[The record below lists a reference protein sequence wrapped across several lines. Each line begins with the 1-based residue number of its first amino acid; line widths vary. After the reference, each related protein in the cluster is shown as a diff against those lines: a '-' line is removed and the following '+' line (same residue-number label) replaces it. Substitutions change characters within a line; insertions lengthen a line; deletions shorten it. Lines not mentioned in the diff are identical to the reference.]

1 MTCPL
6 ADLPPEL
13 GSVISLPLPR
23 LLHREL
29 QQDVQAPL
37 P

>member
-1 MTCPL
+1 MSWPL
-6 ADLPPEL
+6 AELPPEL
-13 GSVISLPLPR
+13 GAVPELPLPR

-29 QQDVQAPL
+29 QQDVQAAL